1 MLTPESHERRRSDE
15 IRLAGLRVFF
25 VIAFVAMAVCFWRL
39 QVVQHARYEEMAANN
54 HLKTVPLRAPRGV
67 LFDRNGRVL
76 VENQYS
82 FTIAIV
88 REQMKDIDETVARL
102 AAVTGTDEE
111 RIRDAVKRRLREP
124 PFRPL
129 PVLEHATFAQ
139 AAAVTARRHEMP
151 EVIVQQ
157 VPTRL
162 YPENGLAAHAF
173 GYVREISEAQLAS
186 TEFSEL
192 PLQPGAIIGQTG
204 LERSYN
210 SSLMGTDA
218 NKFVVVNSAGRELEV
233 MRTEDPVVGARMQLT
248 IDYDI
253 QKALEDAFEH
263 AGLSGA
269 GAILDPA
276 TGELLAI
283 SSQPAFDPNAFAA
296 GLESAE
302 WSRLMDDPLRPMTNR
317 VLQGRYPPGS
327 TFKIVMAIAA
337 LEEGII
343 TPETRF
349 YCPGHGTFYGRT
361 FHCLRRQGH
370 GSVNLRQAIEQSCN
384 VYFYSLGERLSID
397 TINRYGTALGL
408 VGRTGIDLPGEVDSL
423 VPSTEWKRRVKNE
436 PWYPGETISVAIG
449 QGAVAVTPIAL
460 ATMIAT
466 VANGGT
472 LVTPHLARAFDLGDG
487 NGWQE
492 IERPE
497 PRSRLNIS
505 PANLQAV
512 RDGLWMVVNEGG
524 TGRRARIEGRDV
536 AGKTG
541 TAQANVSL
549 QNRALAASRGV
560 DVRDHGWFVFFAPR
574 DNPQIAGVIF
584 AEHGRT
590 SGAATPIAH
599 HVLETFF
606 AKREGRPLPSLTA
619 PPAGPTAAAVRTE
632 TPATSEPDPAV
643 TVPAVEPPSAVGPA
657 AGAPSSAG
665 VVAQAGSP
673 R

>member
-1 MLTPESHERRRSDE
+1 MLTDMPDRRRPDE
-15 IRLAGLRVFF
+15 GRLIGLRVFF
-25 VIAFVAMAVCFWRL
+25 SIAFVLMALAFWRL
-39 QVVQHARYEEMAANN
+39 QVVQHDHYEEMAANN
-54 HLKTVPLRAPRGV
+54 HLKTIPLRAPRGV
-67 LFDRNGRVL
+67 LFDRDGRVL
-76 VENQYS
+76 VENQQS

-88 REQMKDIDETVARL
+88 REQMKNLDETVARL
-102 AAVTGTDEE
+102 AAVTGTDETH
-111 RIRDAVKRRLREP
+111 IREAVKRRLREP

-129 PVLEHATFAQ
+129 PVIEHATFAQ
-139 AAAVTARRHEMP
+139 VAAVTARRHEMP
-151 EVIVQQ
+151 EVVVQQ
-157 VPTRL
+157 IPTRL
-162 YPENGLAAHAF
+162 YPDAGLAAHAF
-173 GYVREISEAQLAS
+173 GYVGEIREAQLAS
-186 TEFSEL
+186 SEFSAL
-192 PLQPGAIIGQTG
+192 PLQPGAIIGQSG

-210 SSLMGTDA
+210 ANLMGTDG
-218 NKFVVVNSAGRELEV
+218 NRFVVVNSVGRELDV

-253 QKALEDAFEH
+253 QKSLEDAFAH

-283 SSQPAFDPNAFAA
+283 TSQPAFNPNTFAE
-296 GLESAE
+296 GLESTE
-302 WSRLMDDPLRPMTNR
+302 WSQLMNDPQRPMTNR

-349 YCPGHGTFYGRT
+349 FCPGHATFYGRT

-370 GSVNLRQAIEQSCN
+370 GSVDLRTAIEQSCN
-384 VYFYSLGERLSID
+384 VYFYNLGERLSID
-397 TINRYGTALGL
+397 TINRYAAALGL
-408 VGRTGIDLPGEVDSL
+408 VGKTGIDLPGEVDSL

-449 QGAVAVTPIAL
+449 QGAVALTPISL

-472 LVTPHLARAFDLGDG
+472 LVTPHLARAFDSGDG
-487 NGWQE
+487 RGWQP
-492 IERPE
+492 IERPA

-505 PANLQAV
+505 ADHLQAV
-512 RDGLWMVVNEGG
+512 RDGLWMVVNQGG
-524 TGRRARIEGRDV
+524 TGRRAQVEGHDV

-541 TAQANVSL
+541 TAQANISL

-574 DNPQIAGVIF
+574 DNPQVAGVIF
-584 AEHGRT
+584 AEHGQT

-606 AKREGRPLPSLTA
+606 AKREGRPLPSLDA
-619 PPAGPTAAAVRTE
+619 PVPAARTVAAPVEAPTPAAAPAAAPAVAPAGRPMAAALPRG
-632 TPATSEPDPAV
+632 
-643 TVPAVEPPSAVGPA
+643 VE
-657 AGAPSSAG
+657 
-665 VVAQAGSP
+665 
-673 R
+673 